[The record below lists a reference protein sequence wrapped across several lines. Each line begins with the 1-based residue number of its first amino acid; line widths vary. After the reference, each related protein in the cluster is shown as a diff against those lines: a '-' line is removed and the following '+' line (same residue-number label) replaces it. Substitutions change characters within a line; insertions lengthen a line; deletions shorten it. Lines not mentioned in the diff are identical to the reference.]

1 MCKTILGLHASK
13 QEGTLVKEVPG
24 PTGPEGQGGRVKQSS
39 VYTPQTGRNF
49 GQRGFRTDRS
59 RKVRGCV

>member
-1 MCKTILGLHASK
+1 MCKTILGLHTLK

-24 PTGPEGQGGRVKQSS
+24 PTGPEGQGGRVKQLS

-59 RKVRGCV
+59 GRSWGCV